1 MKNKK
6 FCEYFNGYMLPVYLQ
21 YNRNSKYNN
30 NRGGND
36 TGLFNA
42 PEYRMWLVNIMLTA
56 NTSRNRIETNYT
68 ALEF

>member
-1 MKNKK
+1 
-6 FCEYFNGYMLPVYLQ
+6 MLPVYLQ
-21 YNRNSKYNN
+21 YNINSKYYN
-30 NRGGND
+30 NRGGNG